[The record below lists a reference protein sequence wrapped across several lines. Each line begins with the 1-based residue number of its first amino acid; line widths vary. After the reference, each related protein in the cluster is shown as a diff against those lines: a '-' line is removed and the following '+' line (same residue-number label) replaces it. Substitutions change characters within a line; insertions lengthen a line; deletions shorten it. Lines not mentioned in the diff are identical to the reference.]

1 MSSYEL
7 RIDSRRFKAAFD
19 RMAEIGATLGGGVT
33 RLALGDE
40 DKSARDQLAAWLREA
55 EASVV
60 VDEMGNIFGRRG
72 GRDEAA
78 APVMIGSHLDSQ
90 TRGGR
95 FDGTLGVMAGLEV
108 LRTLAD
114 ADVVTARPLMLAA
127 WTAEEGARFTPSKL
141 GSGVWSGQ
149 LRADWV
155 RGLRDERGA
164 SLGEELRRIG
174 YAGDAPCV
182 AWPVRAY
189 LELHIEQGPILDSA
203 GAVIGIPRGVVCLHV
218 YHVYVDGTA
227 NQAGPTPMEGR
238 NDALVTAAEMVLAT
252 CELPAKARGGL
263 VATVGR
269 LEVRPNASNVIAD
282 EVHFTVD
289 IRSWDEDLAVRAW
302 DDLAGSFSAITGAHG
317 CGLRIDPPWRVG
329 RTEFDDDLVAVVR
342 RVAADLG
349 HAPMSLV
356 SGSGHDSVYLARV
369 APTAMI
375 FVPSIGGRSHA
386 EVEDTDWAHCEAGA
400 EVLLQS
406 VLAVA
411 HGPAT

>member
-1 MSSYEL
+1 MSSHEL
-7 RIDSRRFKAAFD
+7 RIDGRRLKAAFD
-19 RMAEIGATLGGGVT
+19 RMAEIGATPGGGVT

-108 LRTLAD
+108 MRTLAD

-149 LRADWV
+149 LRAGWV
-155 RGLRDERGA
+155 RGLRDESGA
-164 SLGEELRRIG
+164 SFGEELRRIG
-174 YAGDAPCV
+174 YAGDVPCV

-218 YHVYVDGTA
+218 YHV
-227 NQAGPTPMEGR
+227 
-238 NDALVTAAEMVLAT
+238 
-252 CELPAKARGGL
+252 
-263 VATVGR
+263 
-269 LEVRPNASNVIAD
+269 
-282 EVHFTVD
+282 H
-289 IRSWDEDLAVRAW
+289 
-302 DDLAGSFSAITGAHG
+302 
-317 CGLRIDPPWRVG
+317 
-329 RTEFDDDLVAVVR
+329 
-342 RVAADLG
+342 
-349 HAPMSLV
+349 
-356 SGSGHDSVYLARV
+356 
-369 APTAMI
+369 
-375 FVPSIGGRSHA
+375 
-386 EVEDTDWAHCEAGA
+386 VE
-400 EVLLQS
+400 
-406 VLAVA
+406 
-411 HGPAT
+411 

>member
-1 MSSYEL
+1 MSSHEL
-7 RIDSRRFKAAFD
+7 RIDGRRFKAAFD
-19 RMAEIGATLGGGVT
+19 RMADIGATPGGGVT

-40 DKSARDQLAAWLREA
+40 DKSARDQLVIWLKEV

-72 GRDEAA
+72 ARDESA

-90 TRGGR
+90 TQGGR
-95 FDGTLGVMAGLEV
+95 FDGSLGVLAGLEV

-114 ADVVTARPLMLAA
+114 ADAVTARPLILAA

-149 LRADWV
+149 LQADWV
-155 RGLRDERGA
+155 RELRDERGDT
-164 SLGEELRRIG
+164 LGEELRRIG
-174 YAGDAPCV
+174 YAGDTPC
-182 AWPVRAY
+182 AASPLHAY
-189 LELHIEQGPILDSA
+189 LELHIEQGPVLDSA
-203 GAVIGIPRGVVCLHV
+203 GVVIGIPRGVVCLHV

-238 NDALVTAAEMVLAT
+238 NDALVAAADMVLAT
-252 CELPAKARGGL
+252 REVPSKMHDGL

-269 LEVRPNASNVIAD
+269 LDVCPNASNVIAD
-282 EVHFTVD
+282 QVHFTVD

-302 DDLAGSFSAITGAHG
+302 DDLAGSFSVIAEAHG

-329 RTEFDDDLVAVVR
+329 RTEFDVRLVTAVS

-349 HAPMSLV
+349 HSPMSLV

-386 EVEDTDWAHCEAGA
+386 EVEDTDWMDCEAGA

-406 VLAVA
+406 VLAVSR
-411 HGPAT
+411 GPAT